1 MRRVLLG
8 TAVILF
14 AALFIVACSKSAKES
29 APEQV
34 SDEILSL
41 IAYQGLSTNNVKV
54 VNGGY
59 LVEGDIF
66 ISNDQLK
73 SVPGGPNMTIASE
86 EQYRTFNLVAVNGT
100 RTINVYLQL
109 DDPNAGTY
117 FGPALDEAIKRYND
131 LNLSLK
137 FNRVTSAPGAGGMT
151 VKAYYENSNTIG
163 FGGFPTS
170 SGDPYNLISLNT
182 KYFTASANT
191 QWLATVIAHEMG
203 HCIGFRHTDY
213 MRRAYSCGSG
223 GNEGQAKNGVGAVL
237 IPGTPSGPD
246 AGSWML
252 ACSDG
257 SNRPF
262 NANDVI
268 ALNYLY

>member
-1 MRRVLLG
+1 MRKVLLG
-8 TAVILF
+8 TAAILF
-14 AALFIVACSKSAKES
+14 AGLFIVACSKSAKEVK
-29 APEQV
+29 ADAV

-41 IAYQGLSTNNVKV
+41 IAYQGLSTDNVKAM
-54 VNGGY
+54 NGGY

-66 ISNDQLK
+66 LSADQLK
-73 SVPGGPNMTIASE
+73 SVPGGANMTIASE
-86 EQYRTFNLVAVNGT
+86 EQYRTFNLVTVNGT
-100 RTINVYLQL
+100 RTVNVYLEL
-109 DDPNAGTY
+109 ADPNAGTY

-131 LNLSLK
+131 LSLTLK
-137 FNRVTSAPGAGGMT
+137 FARVTTPPGTGGMT

-163 FGGFPTS
+163 FGGFP
-170 SGDPYNLISLNT
+170 SGGNPYNLISLNT

-191 QWLATVIAHEMG
+191 NWLATVIAHEMG

-246 AGSWML
+246 ALSWML

-262 NANDVI
+262 NVNDI
-268 ALNYLY
+268 TALNFLY